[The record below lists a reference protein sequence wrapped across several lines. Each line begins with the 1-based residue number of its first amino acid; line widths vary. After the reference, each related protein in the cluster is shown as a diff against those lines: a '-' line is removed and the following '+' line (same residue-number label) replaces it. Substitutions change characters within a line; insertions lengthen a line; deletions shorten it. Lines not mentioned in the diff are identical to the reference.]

1 MIKIILTILI
11 IFTAFSVNISAGE
24 LNIQKNTISISFDF
38 SKKLRLASNQF
49 AVWVENENGM
59 LVKNLFVTDFTAGKG
74 WEKRPESLPSW
85 RKAVKDADIDG
96 ISSATPKSGKIQLQW
111 DIKNENGEPVE
122 KGIYKIFIEANIKWE
137 NTVLFT
143 CEIKVDDNVTIGEIT
158 EKISGKDYNKQT
170 LIKNVEI
177 K

>member
-1 MIKIILTILI
+1 MRKIILTILI

-74 WEKRPESLPSW
+74 WEKRPESLPS
-85 RKAVKDADIDG
+85 
-96 ISSATPKSGKIQLQW
+96 
-111 DIKNENGEPVE
+111 
-122 KGIYKIFIEANIKWE
+122 
-137 NTVLFT
+137 
-143 CEIKVDDNVTIGEIT
+143 
-158 EKISGKDYNKQT
+158 
-170 LIKNVEI
+170 
-177 K
+177 

>member
-1 MIKIILTILI
+1 MRKIILTILI
-11 IFTAFSVNISAGE
+11 IFTAFSVNISAEE
-24 LNIQKNTISISFDF
+24 LNIQKNTVSISFDF

-49 AVWVENENGM
+49 AVWVE
-59 LVKNLFVTDFTAGKG
+59 
-74 WEKRPESLPSW
+74 
-85 RKAVKDADIDG
+85 
-96 ISSATPKSGKIQLQW
+96 
-111 DIKNENGEPVE
+111 NENGEPVE

-143 CEIKVDDNVTIGEIT
+143 CEIKIDDNITIGEIT

>member
-1 MIKIILTILI
+1 MRKIILTILI
-11 IFTAFSVNISAGE
+11 IFTAFSVNISAEE
-24 LNIQKNTISISFDF
+24 LNIQKNTISINFDF
-38 SKKLRLASNQF
+38 TKKLGLASNQF
-49 AVWVENENGM
+49 AVWVETEKGI

-143 CEIKVDDNVTIGEIT
+143 CEIKVDDNITIGEIT